1 MGDKFRVLHV
11 DDDDDIRLIA
21 NLAMSL
27 NPDFEVEQCSSGE
40 EALEKVKSFKPD
52 LFLLDMMMPSM
63 TGEETW
69 MKLKENAAL
78 ENVPVIFMSAKAE
91 QNFADNLIKKGAVA
105 VITKPFDPMN
115 LCQKIVEHLQD
126 NSRG

>member
-1 MGDKFRVLHV
+1 MGEKIKVLHV

-27 NPDFEVEQCSSGE
+27 NTDFEVEQCSSGA

-69 MKLKENAAL
+69 MKLKENTAL
-78 ENVPVIFMSAKAE
+78 ENVPAIFMSAKAE
-91 QNFADNLIKKGAVA
+91 RDFAENLIKKGAIA

-115 LCQKIVEHLQD
+115 LCKTIVEHLHG
-126 NSRG
+126 NPRR

>member
-1 MGDKFRVLHV
+1 MDDKIRILHV

-21 NLAMSL
+21 SLALSL
-27 NPDFEVEQCSSGE
+27 NPDFVVEQCSSGE

-52 LFLLDMMMPSM
+52 LFLLDMMMPGM

-69 MKLKENAAL
+69 MKLKENSAL
-78 ENVPVIFMSAKAE
+78 KEVPAIFMSAKAE
-91 QNFADNLIKKGAVA
+91 RNFAEGLIKKGAVA

-115 LCQKIVEHLQD
+115 LCQILIEHLQE
-126 NSRG
+126 NSQV

>member
-1 MGDKFRVLHV
+1 MDDKIKVLHV

-21 NLAMSL
+21 SLALSL

-52 LFLLDMMMPSM
+52 LFLLDMMMPGM

-69 MKLKENAAL
+69 MKLKENSTL
-78 ENVPVIFMSAKAE
+78 KEVPAIFMSAKAE
-91 QNFADNLIKKGAVA
+91 RNFAESLIKKGAVA

-115 LCQKIVEHLQD
+115 LCRILIEHLQE
-126 NSRG
+126 NSQV